1 MKRYSQPRMQGS
13 LWTKGRAGLIAG
25 AAIIAILIIRV
36 PVVRWFLAIALVIGV
51 VLVPLIRWWHDRHP
65 VKDPEED
72 KIKLHLND

>member
-1 MKRYSQPRMQGS
+1 MQGS

>member
-1 MKRYSQPRMQGS
+1 MQGS
-13 LWTKGRAGLIAG
+13 LWTKGRAGMIAG
-25 AAIIAILIIRV
+25 AAIIAVLVIRV

-51 VLVPLIRWWHDRHP
+51 VLVPLIRWWHDSHP

>member
-1 MKRYSQPRMQGS
+1 M
-13 LWTKGRAGLIAG
+13 IAG

>member
-1 MKRYSQPRMQGS
+1 MQGS
-13 LWTKGRAGLIAG
+13 LWTKGRAGMIAG

-51 VLVPLIRWWHDRHP
+51 VLVPLIRWWHESHP
-65 VKDPEED
+65 VKDPDED

>member
-1 MKRYSQPRMQGS
+1 MIG
-13 LWTKGRAGLIAG
+13 G

-36 PVVRWFLAIALVIGV
+36 PDVRWFLAIALVIGV
-51 VLVPLIRWWHDRHP
+51 VLVPLIRWWHESHP

>member
-1 MKRYSQPRMQGS
+1 MQGS
-13 LWTKGRAGLIAG
+13 LWTKGRAGMIGG

-51 VLVPLIRWWHDRHP
+51 VMVPLIRWWHDSHP
-65 VKDPEED
+65 VKDPDED